1 MRTIGRLAT
10 RVALCLGFLVCLT
23 VLGASAASAQ
33 ACPGSGSGSGSGAG
47 CTTTT
52 VEVTV
57 PGSATTTSG
66 SGVLP
71 LTGEQAAIP
80 LAAAAGI
87 IVLVLG
93 ARQLRRRT
101 NN

>member
-1 MRTIGRLAT
+1 
-10 RVALCLGFLVCLT
+10 V
-23 VLGASAASAQ
+23 
-33 ACPGSGSGSGSGAG
+33 
-47 CTTTT
+47 TT
-52 VEVTV
+52 
-57 PGSATTTSG
+57 PTTTST

-71 LTGEQAAIP
+71 LTGEQAALP
-80 LAAAAGI
+80 LAGAAGI

>member
-23 VLGASAASAQ
+23 VVGASAASAQ
-33 ACPGSGSGSGSGAG
+33 SCGGSGSGSGSGSG

-52 VEVTV
+52 VAS
-57 PGSATTTSG
+57 GSSGSTTTTTPSG
-66 SGVLP
+66 TLP

-80 LAAAAGI
+80 LAAAAGL
-87 IVLVLG
+87 IVVVLG
-93 ARQLRRRT
+93 ARQLRRRS

>member
-1 MRTIGRLAT
+1 
-10 RVALCLGFLVCLT
+10 
-23 VLGASAASAQ
+23 
-33 ACPGSGSGSGSGAG
+33 
-47 CTTTT
+47 
-52 VEVTV
+52 VTV